1 MQLQQIF
8 YQSTLTFFPQDI
20 FILCRSHRC
29 ELRINFCFS
38 IRITAQILKEV
49 HPFYSYHTVEVLMH
63 VPGQAWFKR
72 EIQSLS
78 WDPTFKEILQLNLKL
93 NTLLPCTSFH

>member
-49 HPFYSYHTVEVLMH
+49 HPFYSYHTVKYSCMYLDRL
-63 VPGQAWFKR
+63 G
-72 EIQSLS
+72 L
-78 WDPTFKEILQLNLKL
+78 KEKSRALAGIPHSKKYCN
-93 NTLLPCTSFH
+93 